1 MREGLQHQRERLERR
16 MGRVRELLGRALG
29 EWLFIAERGPKS
41 RRPRGAADS
50 AGETFSVG
58 QISVSAT
65 VNVSFL
71 IE

>member
-1 MREGLQHQRERLERR
+1 MNRGFNGFNNVAQNVAAV
-16 MGRVRELLGRALG
+16 GGASDTG
-29 EWLFIAERGPKS
+29 E
-41 RRPRGAADS
+41 D
-50 AGETFSVG
+50 TFAVG